1 MQETFEKNPDFAT
14 LFKKSLSSP
23 RFGTY
28 LGASASNEKAALQ
41 LYQWNAKISQSLYIY
56 LQSWEICLR
65 NKMNDF
71 FIWKYKEGWPY
82 KQNDFVRNLKG
93 DDRRRLTE
101 TLLRQERDRGVRP
114 VSTSVVVSDL
124 SAGFWVSQLS
134 EKYNHYSWRYNLA
147 KVFAHDTA
155 LDRAVAWTICDE
167 LLTLR
172 NRVAHHEPIFHL
184 PLDDRRGKLA
194 RIVAAMCP
202 ASSAFAEATCNFGE
216 IWKEKPKTAKTA

>member
-14 LFKKSLSSP
+14 LFKKSLSAS

-28 LGASASNEKAALQ
+28 LSASASDEKSAIQ

-56 LQSWEICLR
+56 LQAWEICLR

-82 KQNDFVRNLKG
+82 DQQKIVRNLKG

-101 TLLRQERDRGVRP
+101 TIQRQERDKGVRP
-114 VSTSVVVSDL
+114 VSTSAIVADL
-124 SAGFWVSQLS
+124 TAGFWVSQLS
-134 EKYNHYSWRYNLA
+134 GNYNHHSWRYNLV
-147 KVFAHDTA
+147 KVFAHETKLDQATA
-155 LDRAVAWTICDE
+155 WAICNE

-172 NRVAHHEPIFHL
+172 NRIAHHEPVFQL
-184 PLDDRRGKLA
+184 PLNDRRDSLA
-194 RIVAAMCP
+194 RIVSAMCP
-202 ASSAFAEATCNFGE
+202 ATSAFAEATCNFAS
-216 IWKEKPKTAKTA
+216 IWSERPKPK